1 MLVPKLEVFE
11 IPRCEFD
18 NTFFVAV
25 IMFVKS
31 VSQSQASEE
40 VSGGVYDGA
49 HMIKST
55 NHGL

>member
-18 NTFFVAV
+18 DTFFVAV
-25 IMFVKS
+25 IMSVKS
-31 VSQSQASEE
+31 VSQASEE

-55 NHGL
+55 NH